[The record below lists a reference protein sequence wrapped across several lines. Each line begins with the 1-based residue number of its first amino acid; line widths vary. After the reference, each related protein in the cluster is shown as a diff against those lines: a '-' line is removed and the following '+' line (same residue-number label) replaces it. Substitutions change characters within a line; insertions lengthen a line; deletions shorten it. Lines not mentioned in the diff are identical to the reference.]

1 MCRIYVVIS
10 VIRPLGKNKGC
21 ETAGLNDSPC
31 IFWERMP
38 SEVKPRIV
46 VLYGSQKGQAQS
58 IAEGIAEEAE
68 EHGLLAELS
77 CLNQKDKY
85 NLEKEKSPVVFI
97 VSTTGDG
104 EPPDNALQFV
114 KHIKKKTLSS
124 VHYKHLHYA
133 LLALGDTNYEN
144 FCKCGKTIERRLQ
157 ELGAQKFYATGYAD
171 DGVGLEVVVDP
182 WLEGLWKA
190 VKAALTNM
198 ISNSSIKEDS
208 EKTIPDS
215 LIPDVQLNL
224 LSLTDDQSPDFDPKC
239 ASMGSASATQ
249 AGSPSG
255 GVVSLTTRPQETQ
268 NINLGMSNA
277 PSLSHSVSPLSD
289 ASLNVPALPP
299 PFLEVSLQEVDTVD
313 EIFGPLNCETLN
325 EVPISRAVCLTTGE
339 SVKTAIL
346 LELDISAYP
355 LLNYQPGDSFDVFC
369 PNRASEVKQLLKRV
383 GLEDQKNHHV
393 QVSLLKN
400 TKKKGA
406 QVPSYIPQNISLLY
420 LLTWCLEIRSV
431 PKKAF
436 LRALAEHTA
445 DSVQR
450 RRLQELCSKQGAA
463 DYNQFVRESSLSVLE
478 LLAAFPSSLPPLS
491 LLVEHLPKLQPRPYS
506 AASSCLQ
513 HPGKLNFV
521 LSVVEFPVCSGRPV
535 GRRGLCTG
543 WLVDLVN
550 PAQLLPGEAESLCR
564 MALPQIHVSL
574 RPNCS
579 FRPPPDTSVPLVMV
593 GPGTGVAPFIGFLQQ
608 REKERQQNPD
618 AVFGET
624 WLFFGCR
631 YRDRDYLF
639 REELHGFVSS
649 GTLDHLK
656 VCFSR
661 DDPKEEEAVV
671 SVGSPR
677 YVQHNL
683 LLHSYKII
691 NILLKHNGCL
701 YVCGDAKNMAKDV
714 NDTLMEMIKTELQVD
729 QLEAMKR
736 LACLRE
742 EKRYLQDI
750 WG

>member
-313 EIFGPLNCETLN
+313 EVRVLVKSHDLALLDPFPVVIKLKVLIPVYFFCILLSFFLLLKKKKMSTCFIQIFGPLNCETLN

-608 REKERQQNPD
+608 RR
-618 AVFGET
+618 
-624 WLFFGCR
+624 
-631 YRDRDYLF
+631 
-639 REELHGFVSS
+639 
-649 GTLDHLK
+649 
-656 VCFSR
+656 
-661 DDPKEEEAVV
+661 VV
-671 SVGSPR
+671 
-677 YVQHNL
+677 
-683 LLHSYKII
+683 
-691 NILLKHNGCL
+691 
-701 YVCGDAKNMAKDV
+701 
-714 NDTLMEMIKTELQVD
+714 
-729 QLEAMKR
+729 
-736 LACLRE
+736 
-742 EKRYLQDI
+742 
-750 WG
+750 

>member
-313 EIFGPLNCETLN
+313 EVRVLVKSHDLALLDPFPVVIKLKVLIPVYFFCILLSFFLLLKKKKMSTCFIQIFGPLNCETLN

-639 REELHGFVSS
+639 RS
-649 GTLDHLK
+649 T
-656 VCFSR
+656 
-661 DDPKEEEAVV
+661 A
-671 SVGSPR
+671 
-677 YVQHNL
+677 
-683 LLHSYKII
+683 
-691 NILLKHNGCL
+691 
-701 YVCGDAKNMAKDV
+701 
-714 NDTLMEMIKTELQVD
+714 
-729 QLEAMKR
+729 
-736 LACLRE
+736 
-742 EKRYLQDI
+742 
-750 WG
+750 

>member
-1 MCRIYVVIS
+1 
-10 VIRPLGKNKGC
+10 
-21 ETAGLNDSPC
+21 
-31 IFWERMP
+31 MP
-38 SEVKPRIV
+38 IEVKPRIV

-68 EHGLLAELS
+68 GHGLLAELS
-77 CLNQKDKY
+77 CLDQKDKY

-114 KHIKKKTLSS
+114 KQIKKKAHTSD
-124 VHYKHLHYA
+124 HYKHLHYA

-144 FCKCGKTIERRLQ
+144 FCNCGKTIERRLQ

-171 DGVGLEVVVDP
+171 DGTGLEVVVDP

-190 VKAALTNM
+190 VKAALTKM
-198 ISNSSIKEDS
+198 ASDRSFKEDS
-208 EKTIPDS
+208 GQTISDS
-215 LIPDVQLNL
+215 SIPDVQLNL
-224 LSLTDDQSPDFDPKC
+224 LSLTNHQPPDLDPKF
-239 ASMGSASATQ
+239 ASTGSHVS
-249 AGSPSG
+249 SPFVE
-255 GVVSLTTRPQETQ
+255 GVILTTPPAEIQ
-268 NINLGMSNA
+268 NADPGISNA
-277 PSLSHSVSPLSD
+277 PSLSQSVPPLSD
-289 ASLNVPALPP
+289 LSLNVPSLPP
-299 PFLEVSLQEVDTVD
+299 PFLDVSLQEGDTVD
-313 EIFGPLNCETLN
+313 ELFGPLNSETLN
-325 EVPISRAVCLTTGE
+325 EVPVSRAVCLTTGE

-346 LELDISAYP
+346 IELDVTAYP
-355 LLNYQPGDSFDVFC
+355 MLTYQPGDSFDVFC
-369 PNRASEVKQLLKRV
+369 PNRGSEVNQLLRRL

-393 QVSLLKN
+393 QVSLLEN

-406 QVPSYIPQNISLLY
+406 QVPSFIPQNISLLY

-445 DSVQR
+445 DSGQR
-450 RRLQELCSKQGAA
+450 RRLQELCSKQGSA
-463 DYNQFVRESSLSVLE
+463 DYNRFVRESSVSILE
-478 LLAAFPSSLPPLS
+478 LLDAFPSCSPPFS
-491 LLVEHLPKLQPRPYS
+491 IFIEHLPKLQPRPYS
-506 AASSCLQ
+506 AASSRLQ

-521 LSVVEFPVCSGRPV
+521 FSVVEFPPCSGRPV

-543 WLVDLVN
+543 WLFDLVA
-550 PAQLLPGEAESLCR
+550 PLLVHPGKAESQCHVAAPR
-564 MALPQIHVSL
+564 IHVSL

-579 FRPPPDTSVPLVMV
+579 FRHPPDTSVPLVMV

-608 REKERQQNPD
+608 REKERQRNPD

-639 REELHGFVSS
+639 REALEGFVSS

-661 DDPKEEEAVV
+661 DNRREEEDVV
-671 SVGSPR
+671 SGGPPR

-683 LLHSYKII
+683 LLYSHKII
-691 NILLKHNGCL
+691 NILLKHSGCL

-714 NDTLMEMIKTELQVD
+714 NDTLMEMIKSELQAD

-736 LACLRE
+736 LAGLRE
-742 EKRYLQDI
+742 EKRYLKDI